1 MAYGLRLQIEY
12 KDRNDIL
19 TTINI
24 YQDGYTGEP
33 DTRTASAGAKFDWGD
48 QAGKENPCVYGS
60 SCTIY
65 FTAEVDFE
73 FTYLFSSDAQKHMV
87 EILKA
92 GNLYWFGYI
101 EPDSWGE
108 PLQSVPYNV
117 QCTAYDGLGFLKN
130 SPFLDASEE
139 VYTGKKTIFDIL
151 KICLLKTGLDLTIH
165 TGIDWQEE
173 LQTANTDLTKVHQ
186 LNCDA
191 FIDLNCYEVL
201 EKILPEC
208 RIFQRS
214 GRWWV
219 ISNTNFYRYTI
230 DYFTTT
236 PEGVVTSESLVS
248 AADGWWFEGLPKML
262 IIPALKHLNV
272 IQNFGLNSNLILN
285 GSFEKF
291 NAESNTFENW
301 IKYNDVQTIRR
312 ILNDDNDKYIIVLG
326 REYPYWQS
334 QQIYRIANSL
344 AIKAS
349 ASSMKLSMSFAA
361 LGAEGKSL
369 NVYIRVKLTGE
380 STIIHRLVYETSA
393 TESKLNLTW
402 VHDDPVSLHPR
413 YQMIPLQSHSR
424 YSEADSL
431 YMQAVDTV
439 ACYPLEKITDHFE
452 NFSAVVAGIPE
463 DGLLEI
469 SLYDAY
475 TPYAEILG
483 VCYTGINVELLTDEE
498 EQYPETTSY
507 KVISDEKNNF
517 VPEDLEL
524 LIGDYPDISNS
535 DIMFRGGISLLDN
548 THTTGWRQIG
558 TTTYYTFAEF
568 ISLMRA
574 AGQKIPRQSYQVR
587 LTDIIPTL
595 NMTIWDAANSDKRL
609 LENGITY
616 DDRMQAVDGR
626 YVELFAV
633 DFTGLTV
640 IQATEFDKTGTAK
653 GESTTTIITAK
664 PINAADRVTIIDD
677 NGAIVSKP
685 AFLDNK
691 YYEVKELDPEL
702 DDGLGRVQ
710 PANKGLPPYALD
722 FDAALPSFSIQAA
735 LVETNVDDIAN
746 KVKFNAGTITMHQ
759 ALALDKTDRKAVL
772 DAEELYD
779 PSVVVTI
786 PETIVT
792 IADNN
797 RRAVYIKILKT
808 ELIP

>member
-101 EPDSWGE
+101 ELDSWGE

-344 AIKAS
+344 AIV
-349 ASSMKLSMSFAA
+349 L
-361 LGAEGKSL
+361 
-369 NVYIRVKLTGE
+369 
-380 STIIHRLVYETSA
+380 
-393 TESKLNLTW
+393 
-402 VHDDPVSLHPR
+402 P
-413 YQMIPLQSHSR
+413 
-424 YSEADSL
+424 
-431 YMQAVDTV
+431 
-439 ACYPLEKITDHFE
+439 PLE
-452 NFSAVVAGIPE
+452 
-463 DGLLEI
+463 LE
-469 SLYDAY
+469 
-475 TPYAEILG
+475 
-483 VCYTGINVELLTDEE
+483 VN
-498 EQYPETTSY
+498 
-507 KVISDEKNNF
+507 
-517 VPEDLEL
+517 
-524 LIGDYPDISNS
+524 
-535 DIMFRGGISLLDN
+535 
-548 THTTGWRQIG
+548 H
-558 TTTYYTFAEF
+558 
-568 ISLMRA
+568 
-574 AGQKIPRQSYQVR
+574 
-587 LTDIIPTL
+587 
-595 NMTIWDAANSDKRL
+595 
-609 LENGITY
+609 
-616 DDRMQAVDGR
+616 
-626 YVELFAV
+626 
-633 DFTGLTV
+633 
-640 IQATEFDKTGTAK
+640 
-653 GESTTTIITAK
+653 
-664 PINAADRVTIIDD
+664 
-677 NGAIVSKP
+677 
-685 AFLDNK
+685 
-691 YYEVKELDPEL
+691 
-702 DDGLGRVQ
+702 
-710 PANKGLPPYALD
+710 
-722 FDAALPSFSIQAA
+722 
-735 LVETNVDDIAN
+735 
-746 KVKFNAGTITMHQ
+746 
-759 ALALDKTDRKAVL
+759 
-772 DAEELYD
+772 
-779 PSVVVTI
+779 
-786 PETIVT
+786 
-792 IADNN
+792 
-797 RRAVYIKILKT
+797 
-808 ELIP
+808 